1 MLVVVFIHPSFKTIK
16 FPLFLINASFK
27 LILHIENHK

>member
-1 MLVVVFIHPSFKTIK
+1 MIVVDFIPPSFKTIM
-16 FPLFLINASFK
+16 FLLFHINASFK